1 MEKTNNVT
9 EILEAFKIFDGNYKR
24 EQIDAA
30 IELKEEITPHLI
42 EILETILANPDEN
55 IVNEERYDHI
65 YSLML
70 LGHFK
75 ESKAHNVIIDLFSL
89 PDEIPHELFGD
100 LTTSDLPTILLR
112 TCGGSI
118 ERIKSMASNNK
129 TDDYRR
135 ISALNAMAHAVVE
148 GIASRDEVISFFGT
162 LFTGNETDEDSDF
175 WGLLANFVCDLY
187 PEELMDTI
195 KKAYDD
201 GLISPGMIRYEHFNK
216 VLEDGKER
224 CLEQLKTDL
233 ERQSLD
239 DIHDSMS
246 WWACFNEESQ
256 IYSAQDPDD
265 LINYSPLIA
274 SNQSTHKTN
283 KKKRR
288 SRKINDN
295 RQKLRNG
302 KTAVE
307 FQKAR
312 LGQ

>member
-1 MEKTNNVT
+1 MK
-9 EILEAFKIFDGNYKR
+9 AFKIFDGNYKR

-42 EILETILANPDEN
+42 EILENVLADSDAYIE
-55 IVNEERYDHI
+55 NEERYDHI

-70 LGHFK
+70 LGHFR

-89 PDEIPHELFGD
+89 PDEISHDLFGD

-118 ERIKSMASNNK
+118 EQIKSMASNK
-129 TDDYRR
+129 GVDDYCR
-135 ISALNAMAHAVVE
+135 ISALNAMALAVVE
-148 GIASRDEVISFFGT
+148 GIASREEVISFFGT

-175 WGLLANFVCDLY
+175 WGLLAGLAYGLY

-201 GLISPGMIRYEHFNK
+201 DLIAPEIIRYEDFEQA
-216 VLEDGKER
+216 LEDGKER
-224 CLEQLKTDL
+224 CLERLKSDL

-265 LINYSPLIA
+265 LKNYSHLTP
-274 SNQSTHKTN
+274 SDQSTHKIN
-283 KKKRR
+283 KKKKKAKKNKRKQVKASKRKNRR
-288 SRKINDN
+288 
-295 RQKLRNG
+295 
-302 KTAVE
+302 
-307 FQKAR
+307 
-312 LGQ
+312 

>member
-9 EILEAFKIFDGNYKR
+9 EILESFKIFDGNYKR

-30 IELKEEITPHLI
+30 IEMKEEITPFLI
-42 EILETILANPDEN
+42 EILEKVLANPDTYIEN
-55 IVNEERYDHI
+55 DDLYDHI

-70 LGHFK
+70 LGHFR

-89 PDEIPHELFGD
+89 PNELPHELFGD

-118 ERIKSMASNNK
+118 GQIRSMASNK
-129 TDDYRR
+129 DVDDYCR
-135 ISALNAMAHAVVE
+135 ISALSAMAFAVVE
-148 GIASRDEVISFFGT
+148 GIASREEVISFFGT

-187 PEELMDTI
+187 PEELMVTI
-195 KKAYDD
+195 KRAYDN
-201 GLISPGMIRYEHFNK
+201 GLIYPGMIRYEHFNK
-216 VLEDGKER
+216 ALEDGKER
-224 CLEQLKTDL
+224 CLERLKTDL

-256 IYSAQDPDD
+256 IFSAQDPDD
-265 LINYSPLIA
+265 LINYSSP
-274 SNQSTHKTN
+274 TN
-283 KKKRR
+283 SVQPTYTSKKKKKKAKKKQRKQVKASKRKNRR
-288 SRKINDN
+288 
-295 RQKLRNG
+295 
-302 KTAVE
+302 
-307 FQKAR
+307 
-312 LGQ
+312 

>member
-1 MEKTNNVT
+1 
-9 EILEAFKIFDGNYKR
+9 
-24 EQIDAA
+24 
-30 IELKEEITPHLI
+30 LI
-42 EILETILANPDEN
+42 EILETVLANPDEYIDN
-55 IVNEERYDHI
+55 DERYDHI

-75 ESKAHNVIIDLFSL
+75 ESKAHNLIIDLFSL

-118 ERIKSMASNNK
+118 ERIRSMALNK
-129 TDDYRR
+129 EVDDYCR
-135 ISALNAMAHAVVE
+135 ISALSAMAHAVVE
-148 GIASRDEVISFFGT
+148 GIASREEVISFFGT

-201 GLISPGMIRYEHFNK
+201 GLISPGMIQYEHFNK
-216 VLEDGKER
+216 ALEDGKER
-224 CLEQLKTDL
+224 CLERLRTDL
-233 ERQSLD
+233 KRQSLD
-239 DIHDSMS
+239 NIHDSMS

-265 LINYSPLIA
+265 LINYSRLTP
-274 SNQSTHKTN
+274 SDQSIHKIN
-283 KKKRR
+283 KKKKKAKKNKRKHAKASKRKNRR
-288 SRKINDN
+288 
-295 RQKLRNG
+295 
-302 KTAVE
+302 
-307 FQKAR
+307 
-312 LGQ
+312 

>member
-9 EILEAFKIFDGNYKR
+9 ELLEAFRILDGIYKK
-24 EQIDAA
+24 EQVDAA
-30 IELKEEITPHLI
+30 IELKEEITPFLI
-42 EILETILANPDEN
+42 EILEKVLADPDTYIEN
-55 IVNEERYDHI
+55 DDLYDHI

-75 ESKAHNVIIDLFSL
+75 ESKAHNLIIDLFSL

-118 ERIKSMASNNK
+118 ERIKSMASNKNV
-129 TDDYRR
+129 DDYCR
-135 ISALNAMAHAVVE
+135 ISALNAMAYAVVE
-148 GIASRDEVISFFGT
+148 GIASREEVISFFGT
-162 LFTGNETDEDSDF
+162 LFSGNETDEDSDF
-175 WGLLANFVCDLY
+175 WGLLASLAYDLY

-201 GLISPGMIRYEHFNK
+201 GLIASGMIRYEDFEQA
-216 VLEDGKER
+216 LEDGKER
-224 CLEQLKTDL
+224 CLERLKSDL

-256 IYSAQDPDD
+256 FYSAQDPDD
-265 LINYSPLIA
+265 LINYSHLTH
-274 SNQSTHKTN
+274 SDQSTHEIN
-283 KKKRR
+283 KKKRKP
-288 SRKINDN
+288 RKINEN
-295 RQKLRNG
+295 RQKRRNG
-302 KTAVE
+302 KTANS
-307 FQKAR
+307 
-312 LGQ
+312 